1 VTAAGVIAASDN
13 GAPDNTALYLLAAV
27 IIAAMAFGY
36 LIWRDR
42 HGPRGH
48 SRGGRLQRG
57 ADRPNHDYRGTN
69 DEGDLS

>member
-1 VTAAGVIAASDN
+1 MTAAGVIAAGAN
-13 GAPDNTALYLLAAV
+13 GTHDNTVLYLLAAI
-27 IIAAMAFGY
+27 IIAAMTFGY

-48 SRGGRLQRG
+48 TRGG
-57 ADRPNHDYRGTN
+57 ARPDNHDYRDNLGTN